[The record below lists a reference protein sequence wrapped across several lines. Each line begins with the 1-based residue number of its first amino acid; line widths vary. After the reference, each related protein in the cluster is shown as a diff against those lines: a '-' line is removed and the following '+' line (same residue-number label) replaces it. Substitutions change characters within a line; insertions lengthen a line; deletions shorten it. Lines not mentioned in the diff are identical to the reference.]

1 MSFQKVC
8 RVCNK
13 FLKATKRSSAL
24 YCGKSCKNKAVT
36 LRKNESVL
44 NSPQIAKTITPDNP
58 IYGAPNIYD
67 LIRKANDLQ
76 VQYALHE
83 QHSRHIRE
91 TDNANEEIRKLK
103 LAESNR
109 KQENIDKFVE
119 KGLFVFTNFIE
130 KKVKSQSDLISKNIK
145 PQSGFMPFTSSD
157 FDDI

>member
-13 FLKATKRSSAL
+13 FLKDTKRSNAL
-24 YCGKSCKNKAVT
+24 YCGKSCKNKALA
-36 LRKNESVL
+36 LRKSESVL

-67 LIRKANDLQ
+67 LIKKANDLQ

-130 KKVKSQSDLISKNIK
+130 KTVKSQSDLSSKNIK